1 MSKSPPQHG
10 VAILYAIA
18 IAAIALDALT
28 FFVTFPVGAALRVV
42 VHSLVAL
49 LRHVALPLAV
59 VGSAAWRFRDPILAR
74 CVAWL
79 EANKGVRV
87 AAPTVDAAFDARR
100 RTGSVRVAGVAVA
113 LPESETPVVA
123 LDEFRLSYAEA
134 SGADAVLE
142 GLTITFVAYDA
153 RFKDTNVSRLLGKLG
168 GGAGAPPKKKRAT
181 KTSSSPKF
189 SARVVG
195 GVVHVLAAGPL
206 GVRPLVPPI
215 ALDDETVDSDVL
227 ASKFKFAAWL
237 NALVLRTLSGSSL
250 DAVAGAFSAVG
261 GGVVKGVDVV
271 FSGVDAV
278 ADRVPGGFAVKRGTG
293 AASAVV
299 GGTVGGATKVVGGV
313 GGGLKSIFRG
323 LTSGSAK
330 GAAAGLKD
338 AGKSVAGGVADGGRA
353 AGAGASGARESL
365 VGSSS
370 RR

>member
-28 FFVTFPVGAALRVV
+28 FCVTFPVGAALRVV

-74 CVAWL
+74 
-79 EANKGVRV
+79 
-87 AAPTVDAAFDARR
+87 
-100 RTGSVRVAGVAVA
+100 
-113 LPESETPVVA
+113 
-123 LDEFRLSYAEA
+123 
-134 SGADAVLE
+134 
-142 GLTITFVAYDA
+142 
-153 RFKDTNVSRLLGKLG
+153 
-168 GGAGAPPKKKRAT
+168 
-181 KTSSSPKF
+181 
-189 SARVVG
+189 
-195 GVVHVLAAGPL
+195 
-206 GVRPLVPPI
+206 
-215 ALDDETVDSDVL
+215 
-227 ASKFKFAAWL
+227 
-237 NALVLRTLSGSSL
+237 L

-293 AASAVV
+293 AVALV
-299 GGTVGGATKVVGGV
+299 GGTAGRRAKVVGGV

-330 GAAAGLKD
+330 GAAAGLRTRAKSDPRRRPGAPRHDPPMAAAAATENRAQRFDQLDFIKSLIEDGEANRFDTIRAAVEDVVGGYYRGVIPMAGVFAEGRALPVKSSRTPVKTLSQKLLPGWYD
-338 AGKSVAGGVADGGRA
+338 ADETHLFSGRYRVRGTIFSRIEDDAQQAWVAGGPWCRS
-353 AGAGASGARESL
+353 AS
-365 VGSSS
+365 
-370 RR
+370 